1 MTLLTNSLQAVKTR
15 MQLAAA
21 RAGRPADAIQL
32 LAVSK
37 TFPAE
42 AVRGLAQ
49 QGVSAFGE
57 NYVQEALEKMDALPD
72 LALDWHFIGPIQ
84 SNKTRLIATRFAW
97 VHSVDR
103 AKIADRLNAA
113 RAEAQLPP
121 LQVLIQVNISG
132 EASKQ
137 GAAPADVLPLARHI
151 QSLPHLCLRG
161 LMAIPEP
168 TEDPALRHARFREMK
183 ALLEALNREGLP
195 LEALSMG
202 MSDDFEVAIEEGAT
216 IIRVGSALFG
226 HRPRKIKEV

>member
-1 MTLLTNSLQAVKTR
+1 MAAV
-15 MQLAAA
+15 

-49 QGVSAFGE
+49 LGVSAFGE
-57 NYVQEALEKMDALPD
+57 NYVQEALEKMDALSD

-97 VHSVDR
+97 VHSIDR

-121 LQVLIQVNISG
+121 LNVLIQVNISG

-137 GAAPADVLPLARHI
+137 GVAPAEVLPLARHI
-151 QSLPHLCLRG
+151 QSLPHLELRG
-161 LMAIPEP
+161 LMTIPEP
-168 TEDPALRHARFREMK
+168 TPEVRLQQQRFREMK
-183 ALLEALNREGLP
+183 ALLETLNREGLA
-195 LEALSMG
+195 LETLSMG